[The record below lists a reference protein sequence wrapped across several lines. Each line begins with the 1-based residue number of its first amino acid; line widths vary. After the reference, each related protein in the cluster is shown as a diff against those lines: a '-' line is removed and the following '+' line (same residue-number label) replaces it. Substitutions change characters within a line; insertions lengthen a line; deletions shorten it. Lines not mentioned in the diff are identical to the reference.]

1 MVTEQTVEARQEGPV
16 RRRSPRA
23 GAGLRH
29 GGRRVIGLVQVA
41 EDVVHYA
48 VALLLVAVAAIVL
61 VISVRDFVS
70 PPDSQPAAATSETS
84 VTTVAPS
91 GTGDAHTGTATAA
104 TTDRSFAER
113 VTAVINS
120 VLFVIIVME
129 ILRTVVAHFDDAGLQ
144 LKPFLIIGIISAVR
158 HILTVGAQV
167 SLGGEGDAAHFRR
180 TQMELGVNAAVVLA
194 LVLGLV
200 MVWRSEK
207 SAVDVAEVDTTQGL
221 VR

>member
-1 MVTEQTVEARQEGPV
+1 MVKEQTVEAPPGGHGPS
-16 RRRSPRA
+16 RRRRA
-23 GAGLRH
+23 GAGLRNE
-29 GGRRVIGLVQVA
+29 GRRVIGLVEVA
-41 EDVVHYA
+41 EDIVHYA
-48 VALLLVAVAAIVL
+48 VAILLVTVAGIVL
-61 VISVRDFVS
+61 VSSVIDFFDAS
-70 PPDSQPAAATSETS
+70 PSAASHQQVTTPSTGAAGPGETS
-84 VTTVAPS
+84 TTVA
-91 GTGDAHTGTATAA
+91 AA
-104 TTDRSFAER
+104 DTSQQDTLPER

-200 MVWRSEK
+200 LVWRSEK
-207 SAVDVAEVDTTQGL
+207 TGSDSPETDTTHGL
-221 VR
+221 MA